1 MRFHRNFI
9 FPHHESEIESRGFVT
24 MEMRKP
30 LAVLQK
36 AKELLNYTN
45 ARTKIVSADI
55 SANKFQ
61 QALHEISELSDVDQ
75 MRDAC
80 YSISRSVKNSH
91 KYGFSKQAY
100 HAYGSKMREI
110 AYEILE
116 GIITAN
122 SINFQ
127 TLPQSRI
134 DEISQVLIKVDVLMN
149 MVQMCKE
156 MNIISSETCGEWSG
170 KIVKLSKML
179 YNWKENCISRMN
191 QGTSTQNHHNSNQY
205 PRKYYRNNY

>member
-9 FPHHESEIESRGFVT
+9 FPRHKSEVESRGFVT

-80 YSISRSVKNSH
+80 YTISRSVKNSH

-100 HAYGSKMREI
+100 HAYGSKMRDI

-116 GIITAN
+116 DIVVAN
-122 SINFQ
+122 GINFE
-127 TLPQSRI
+127 TSPQLRI
-134 DEISQVLIKVDVLMN
+134 DRISQVLIKVDVLIN

-191 QGTSTQNHHNSNQY
+191 QSTPTQNRHNSNQY